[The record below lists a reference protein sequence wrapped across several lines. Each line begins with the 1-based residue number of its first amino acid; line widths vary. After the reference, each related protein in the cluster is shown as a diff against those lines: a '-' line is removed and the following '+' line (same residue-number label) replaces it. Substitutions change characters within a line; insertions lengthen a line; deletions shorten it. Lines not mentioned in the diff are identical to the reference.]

1 MSLKEHVYSV
11 LIVSASE
18 SFTTGVL
25 SFLPEATYRPITY
38 AHSISEAQREISE
51 RFYDLL
57 IINTPLPDDY
67 GVKFAID
74 NSDKSPSVVLLFV
87 RSDNYD
93 DIYDKV
99 CDFGVFTVRK
109 PVPQQGVTQALDFV
123 KATRERL
130 RKMEKKTV
138 SLEEKM
144 MEIKIVNRAKWTLIN
159 SLNMSEEDAHRY
171 IEKQAMDRCVSK
183 GEIAKEII
191 RSYDR

>member
-1 MSLKEHVYSV
+1 MSLKEHVYSA

-18 SFTTGVL
+18 SFTENVMQ
-25 SFLPEATYRPITY
+25 FLPEATYRPVKT
-38 AHSISEAQREISE
+38 AKSVSEAQRIIVE
-51 RFYDLL
+51 RSYDLI
-57 IINTPLPDDY
+57 IINTPLPDDF
-67 GVKFAID
+67 GAKFAID
-74 NSDKSPSVVLLFV
+74 ISDRSPSVVLLFV
-87 RSDNYD
+87 RSDNYHD
-93 DIYDKV
+93 VYDKV

-109 PVPQQGVTQALDFV
+109 PLPQQSVTQALDFI

-159 SLNMSEEDAHRY
+159 ALNMSEDDAHRY
-171 IEKQAMDRCVSK
+171 IEKQAMDRCLSK
-183 GEIAKEII
+183 RIIAEEII

>member
-1 MSLKEHVYSV
+1 MALKEHVYSV
-11 LIVSASE
+11 LVVSASKN
-18 SFTTGVL
+18 FTDNVMQ
-25 SFLPEATYRPITY
+25 FLPEATYSPVSFV
-38 AHSISEAQREISE
+38 HSINEAQRKICE
-51 RFYDLL
+51 RFYDIL
-57 IINTPLPDDY
+57 IINTPLPDDF
-67 GVKFAID
+67 GAKFAID
-74 NSDKSPSVVLLFV
+74 VSDKSPSVVLLFV

-93 DIYDKV
+93 DVYDKV

-109 PVPQQGVTQALDFV
+109 PLPTQNVTQALDFL

-138 SLEEKM
+138 SIEEKM

-183 GEIAKEII
+183 REIAEEIL
-191 RSYDR
+191 RTYK

>member
-11 LIVSASE
+11 LVVSASE
-18 SFTTGVL
+18 NFNENVI
-25 SFLPEATYRPITY
+25 SFLPEATYSPVTY
-38 AHSISEAQREISE
+38 VKSISEAQRKTAE

-57 IINTPLPDDY
+57 IINTPLPDDF

-74 NSDKSPSVVLLFV
+74 VSSSTLAVVLLFV
-87 RSDNYD
+87 RSDNYHD
-93 DIYDKV
+93 VYDKV

-109 PVPQQGVTQALDFV
+109 PLPSQNVTQALDFI

-171 IEKQAMDRCVSK
+171 IEKQAMDRCISK
-183 GEIAKEII
+183 RQLAEEII

>member
-11 LIVSASE
+11 LVVSASE
-18 SFTTGVL
+18 SFTENVMQ
-25 SFLPEATYRPITY
+25 FLPEATYRPVKC
-38 AHSISEAQREISE
+38 AKSVSEAQRIIAE
-51 RFYDLL
+51 RSYDLIL
-57 IINTPLPDDY
+57 INTPLPDDF
-67 GVKFAID
+67 GAKFAID
-74 NSDKSPSVVLLFV
+74 ISDRSPSVVLLFV
-87 RSDNYD
+87 RSDNYHD
-93 DIYDKV
+93 VYDKV

-109 PVPQQGVTQALDFV
+109 PLPQQSVTQALDFI

-159 SLNMSEEDAHRY
+159 SLEFSEDDAHRY
-171 IEKQAMDRCVSK
+171 IEKQAMDRCLSK
-183 GEIAKEII
+183 RIIAEEII